1 MGSNVGM
8 AGGDEDAGVADVDGE
23 ATVGSSLEH
32 PTAATQSNAAMIPV
46 LRIYP
51 LLRNAG
57 ASRVARARFR
67 KDVTACRE
75 KGGRLSVTAATMTR
89 S

>member
-1 MGSNVGM
+1 M

-23 ATVGSSLEH
+23 ATVGSSPEH

-67 KDVTACRE
+67 KDVTACRG